1 MTGLGARPPACPLRK
16 DRSEFLHQI
25 YDTNF
30 SERQAGKRC
39 TVLNRKKSDHVVCTG
54 SEFGR
59 ARVWFIGRTE
69 WGDVTAATI
78 GATTTTGP
86 SPPGI
91 QGTRHRQLREP
102 LLGCV
107 FLRVLLSLVNAMLP
121 RVSMSRY
128 DRRWRGPGPRGYFH
142 IDVLAYHALARRG
155 FANIRPSCLTAVDRL
170 KFAPGGVC
178 SDIQV
183 GMFARHIDTVPEGAD
198 APLAKLQ
205 QRNETRSD

>member
-1 MTGLGARPPACPLRK
+1 
-16 DRSEFLHQI
+16 
-25 YDTNF
+25 
-30 SERQAGKRC
+30 
-39 TVLNRKKSDHVVCTG
+39 
-54 SEFGR
+54 
-59 ARVWFIGRTE
+59 
-69 WGDVTAATI
+69 
-78 GATTTTGP
+78 
-86 SPPGI
+86 
-91 QGTRHRQLREP
+91 
-102 LLGCV
+102 
-107 FLRVLLSLVNAMLP
+107 MLP

-128 DRRWRGPGPRGYFH
+128 DRRWRGPGPSGYFH